1 MRRRPRAGGVNESIG
16 LPAGLAPHKS
26 DSLWGYELGV
36 KTAWLDHRLVVNAN
50 VFEIDWQNLQV
61 PAESNN
67 VVSLPEE
74 R

>member
-1 MRRRPRAGGVNESIG
+1 M
-16 LPAGLAPHKS
+16 
-26 DSLWGYELGV
+26 

-61 PAESNN
+61 SAESNN